1 MAQDDNYNKR
11 SGDLILAPNE
21 FAFISDETKGAV
33 DVYVGPNKQSLA
45 GTDQCVVFDLKSKR
59 FKRIDLGAGV
69 QTFMTAP
76 EGWYVVLKN
85 PAEGEKHPGGSG
97 KQSTPSLRVGKKVNI
112 PGPASFALWPGQM
125 AKVVQGH
132 NLRTNE
138 YLLVRVYDE
147 VAAKNNFNKQVLV
160 TQTDPTAATAADA
173 NKEVSGKEA
182 KQAKQSRDSQSAR
195 VTETAEVMRLED
207 LTMGKMF
214 VIKGTEVSFY
224 IPPTGIEVVPE
235 QVNGQERY
243 VREAVT
249 LEALEY
255 CLLLDQSGSKRYEY
269 GPAVVFPKPTEKFV
283 EAPIKSDPE
292 KAKAKKFSAKELT
305 ETSGVHVA
313 VIADYT
319 DMVTG
324 KQIKSGEELFITGA
338 SQKIYFPRAE
348 HAIIKYGQQD
358 VHYGIAIPVGE
369 ARYVMNRTSGA
380 IRLVKGPQVFL
391 PDPRHEVIINRAIPL
406 ALCELMY
413 PGNAEAIAVNA
424 ARLENDN
431 QDIYSG
437 SGGGGMLND
446 RSVIGSDSY
455 GASAA
460 VNSPD
465 MSRKVMIRGASKAS
479 PGDAFDRKNKFT
491 APRSI
496 VLNNKFD
503 GAVTMDVFTG
513 FAVKLVRK
521 DGSKRVLVGPV
532 TAMLEYDET
541 PQVLSFSRGKP
552 KGTTNPVRTV
562 YLKVT
567 NNRVGD
573 IIEVETRDATKVN
586 ITVSYRLNFTGD
598 KPESWFEVDDYVK
611 FLCDNMRSRIRSA
624 VRKKSIQEFY
634 NEPETMLRD
643 IILGAAGKDGEK
655 RTGTSFEENKL
666 HVYDVEILGVK
677 IMDKLVEDL
686 LMNSRRSELQQTI
699 QLSAAKRD
707 LEFTK
712 ETEQMTQQRAD
723 AQFQTRTK
731 ALELAKAEAA
741 AKHVND
747 TYLLE
752 NQGLLTSAKAAQR
765 LIETKSASEV
775 TEEMIRRQRIEDAAT
790 LEKLRAEADLTIRR
804 LEAETNATKERAAA
818 ISEKFITGLQAAA
831 DNIKVSEIAKAL
843 GPLNILGINTDEGG
857 AAGILTKILA
867 GTPMGER
874 LLQAAAPNGK
884 NGNGAA
890 AATAHRA

>member
-1 MAQDDNYNKR
+1 MDRLTRFRNEIKV
-11 SGDLILAPNE
+11 GDLVTVHSTQKYFPLRRN
-21 FAFISDETKGAV
+21 
-33 DVYVGPNKQSLA
+33 N
-45 GTDQCVVFDLKSKR
+45 
-59 FKRIDLGAGV
+59 
-69 QTFMTAP
+69 
-76 EGWYVVLKN
+76 
-85 PAEGEKHPGGSG
+85 GEWF
-97 KQSTPSLRVGKKVNI
+97 L
-112 PGPASFALWPGQM
+112 
-125 AKVVQGH
+125 
-132 NLRTNE
+132 
-138 YLLVRVYDE
+138 
-147 VAAKNNFNKQVLV
+147 
-160 TQTDPTAATAADA
+160 
-173 NKEVSGKEA
+173 
-182 KQAKQSRDSQSAR
+182 
-195 VTETAEVMRLED
+195 
-207 LTMGKMF
+207 
-214 VIKGTEVSFY
+214 
-224 IPPTGIEVVPE
+224 PP
-235 QVNGQERY
+235 
-243 VREAVT
+243 
-249 LEALEY
+249 
-255 CLLLDQSGSKRYEY
+255 D
-269 GPAVVFPKPTEKFV
+269 PKPR
-283 EAPIKSDPE
+283 PIKKGEAMIVVVDKVTP
-292 KAKAKKFSAKELT
+292 
-305 ETSGVHVA
+305 VHVA

-319 DMVTG
+319 DALTG
-324 KQIKSGEELFITGA
+324 KQVKSGEELFITGA
-338 SQKIYFPRAE
+338 TQKIYFPRPE

-369 ARYVMNRTSGA
+369 ARYVMNRTTGN

-391 PDPRHEVIINRAIPL
+391 PDPRHEVIINRALPL

-431 QDIYSG
+431 QDIYAG
-437 SGGGGMLND
+437 GGGGMLND
-446 RSVIGSDSY
+446 RSVAGYESY
-455 GASAA
+455 GAAAA

-465 MSRKVMIRGASKAS
+465 LSRKVMIRGASKAS

-496 VLNNKFD
+496 VLNTKFD

-532 TAMLEYDET
+532 TAMLEYDES

-552 KGTTNPVRTV
+552 KGTANPVRTV

-586 ITVSYRLNFTGD
+586 ITVSYRLNFMGD
-598 KPESWFEVDDYVK
+598 NPEKWFEVDDYVK

-655 RTGTSFEENKL
+655 RTGTSFEENNL
-666 HVYDVEILGVK
+666 HVYDVEILNVK

-723 AQFQTRTK
+723 AQFQTRSK
-731 ALELAKAEAA
+731 ALELAKAEAE

-747 TYLLE
+747 TYFLE
-752 NQGLLTSAKAAQR
+752 NQARISSAKSAQQ
-765 LIETKSASEV
+765 LAETKAASEV
-775 TEEMIRRQRIEDAAT
+775 SEEVIRRKRIEDAAT
-790 LEKLRAEADLTIRR
+790 LEKLRAEAELAIKR

-818 ISEKFITGLQAAA
+818 ISEKFIAGLQAAA
-831 DNIKVSEIAKAL
+831 DNIKVAEIAKAL
-843 GPLNILGINTDEGG
+843 GPLNILGINTEEGG
-857 AAGILTKILA
+857 AAAILTKIMA

-874 LLQAAAPNGK
+874 LLQAAAPSGK
-884 NGNGAA
+884 NGNGTTAA
-890 AATAHRA
+890 PASRA